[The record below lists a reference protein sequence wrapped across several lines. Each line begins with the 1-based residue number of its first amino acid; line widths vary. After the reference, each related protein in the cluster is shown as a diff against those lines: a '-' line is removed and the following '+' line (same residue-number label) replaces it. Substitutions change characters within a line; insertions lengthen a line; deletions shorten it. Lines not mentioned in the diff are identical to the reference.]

1 MQKLRVLYF
10 GTPYFAADL
19 LEKIITDKKIHV
31 KIVAVVTKPD
41 AKVGKTQLLTASPVK
56 KIAEKYGVDV
66 LYDYQDSFL
75 KYVKENKIDL
85 ALLFAYG
92 KIIPEHILAAVKYGF
107 WIVHPSL
114 LPKYKGAFPFAYVLI
129 NDEKKT
135 GVTLIQ
141 ADEGIDTGE
150 IIGQKDLSIKPD
162 ERRPELIDRLVDLGY
177 ELFKNVVQNFVQS
190 RYKLSTNKQ
199 EKSNYPDTK
208 KLVREQGFVALEAL
222 KNAINKDGKKIY
234 NLYRGLYPWPGIWSI
249 VNIKGQEKRL
259 KINSLLLE
267 NNKIIIEKVQLE
279 GKKEVDFKTFNL
291 AYKVFI

>member
-1 MQKLRVLYF
+1 MQKLRVVYF

-19 LEKIITDKKIHV
+19 LEKIITDKKIPV

-56 KIAEKYGVDV
+56 KIAEKYGIDI
-66 LYDYQDSFL
+66 LYDYQDRFL
-75 KYVKENKIDL
+75 KYIKENKIDL

-92 KIIPEHILAAVKYGF
+92 KIIPEHILTTVKYGF

-249 VNIKGQEKRL
+249 VNIKGQEKRF
-259 KINSLLLE
+259 
-267 NNKIIIEKVQLE
+267 KIIDMELVNSRLVIKRVQL
-279 GKKEVDFKTFNL
+279 
-291 AYKVFI
+291 